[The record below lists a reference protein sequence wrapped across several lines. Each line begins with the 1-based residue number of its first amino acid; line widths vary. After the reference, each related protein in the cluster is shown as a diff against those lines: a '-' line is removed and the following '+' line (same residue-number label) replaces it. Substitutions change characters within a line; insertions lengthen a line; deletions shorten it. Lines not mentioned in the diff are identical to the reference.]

1 MATADGSATPET
13 TASTPAC
20 AWFEPP
26 VECLT
31 CGACCREA
39 FDAVPVEPGD
49 PTTAAHPELVQVH
62 DDGWRSLRR
71 VPSPTGCGTRCAALT
86 GDGAEQPFHCVI
98 YADRPTACREL
109 EAGSDNCLL
118 ARRRVALSAGAP
130 TGPARSAG

>member
-1 MATADGSATPET
+1 MAAADGGAHAAVTADTE
-13 TASTPAC
+13 AC

-26 VECLT
+26 VDCLT

-39 FDAVPVEPGD
+39 FDAVPVETGD
-49 PTTAAHPELVQVH
+49 RTAELHPELVEVH

-86 GDGAEQPFHCVI
+86 GDGGPTAFHCRI

-118 ARRRVALSAGAP
+118 ARRRVGMSAGEP
-130 TGPARSAG
+130 SGPSR